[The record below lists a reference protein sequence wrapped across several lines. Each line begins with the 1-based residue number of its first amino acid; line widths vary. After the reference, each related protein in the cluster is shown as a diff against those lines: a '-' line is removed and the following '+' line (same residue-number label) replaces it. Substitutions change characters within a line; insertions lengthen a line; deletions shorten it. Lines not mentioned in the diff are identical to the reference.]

1 MFFLKEEREKQTTYF
16 NPSNMGNCAIFN
28 TRRNQNESSN
38 ETDINATTG
47 IAKQNHKQTSNT
59 STSVG
64 STKGTPALVME
75 RMDSSINTVWNLTKR
90 QEDECEEIF
99 SVFEE
104 DDGE

>member
-1 MFFLKEEREKQTTYF
+1 
-16 NPSNMGNCAIFN
+16 MGNCAIFN

-38 ETDINATTG
+38 ETDSNATE
-47 IAKQNHKQTSNT
+47 IVKQNYKQTSNT

-64 STKGTPALVME
+64 GTKGTPALVME
-75 RMDSSINTVWNLTKR
+75 RVDSSINTVWNLTKR